1 MKTFQKSLSEFCY
14 ILLCVFLVSCSD
26 SPTSSETPLP
36 KPDPEPN
43 PVEKEYEL
51 ADNVIELEGNQLKY
65 ISSMKGDTLVY
76 ESTTPT
82 NQLPNIGEI
91 ILVTQ
96 STDVFPY
103 GFLGK
108 VMEVSQNGNVITEA
122 AALDE
127 TFLYLNVEGTYELES
142 ADMEHE
148 GRVSDASLESYKITN
163 EYSVQIGRYISGSIE
178 FGLNAQLGF
187 KFHIDK
193 RNGKNIRTG
202 YVDAILED
210 YFGLVASLAFGEK
223 DEDDEKDEPQ
233 NLGNGLKLGKIVVGA
248 ILIEP
253 VLQPYIKPQL
263 EGSAKISWSGEN
275 SSARKI
281 RMNFD
286 GDKWTMAPIERD
298 DADFDF
304 RAKPN
309 LNMVGSAFVGPGI
322 ALELRLYG
330 NKNIK
335 VALNT
340 QVGIE
345 ASGEISL
352 ATDEDDVY
360 DTLKDSK
367 LSLALKGGVGLEASA
382 KVFLLKLKWEHMF
395 EKTWNQWDWYIFPSF
410 SNESLK
416 FNEDKMLASMHV
428 GQNLLWDQEVGLALY
443 NGDEC
448 VELSEPVK
456 YKNEEGFKNNN
467 PIEQVFEDISVEDRN
482 NHSVWSYVKWGDTY
496 IKCKQIVPMKKIKR
510 WQTKIVSDEYSDIV
524 DSYYFYYKNDS
535 IDKIVQKV
543 NKSDITYKFN
553 YLDDGTIKVVGAA
566 TGESTTYT
574 LNLNDE
580 GYIKSC
586 KLLYVGEGTH
596 SIYYDF
602 EYDEA
607 GHMICMKCSEGNET
621 WKINYENSDATSVTV
636 DGKKANDISYG
647 NQEGAGCWMLHEYMY
662 GVDVD
667 DEMEFFGFLGML
679 GKPSKH
685 LPSVNRGIFYDYVIR
700 YNWTLDSDGYPDKL
714 ILDEGGYENIVMDFS
729 WE

>member
-1 MKTFQKSLSEFCY
+1 MKTFQKSLSEFY
-14 ILLCVFLVSCSD
+14 HILLCAILVSCSD
-26 SPTSSETPLP
+26 SPTLPETSLP
-36 KPDPEPN
+36 KPEPD

-51 ADNVIELEGNQLKY
+51 ADNVIELEGDQLRY

-76 ESTTPT
+76 DSTTPA

-142 ADMEHE
+142 ADMEHK
-148 GRVSDASLESYKITN
+148 GRVSNASLESYKIN
-163 EYSVQIGRYISGSIE
+163 NKFSVQIGRYISGSIE

-223 DEDDEKDEPQ
+223 DEDDEMDEPQ

-298 DADFDF
+298 DAEFDF
-304 RAKPN
+304 RTKPD
-309 LNMVGSAFVGPGI
+309 LDMVGSAFVGPGI

-345 ASGEISL
+345 ASGEMSL
-352 ATDEDDVY
+352 ATDKDDVY

-395 EKTWNQWDWYIFPSF
+395 EKTWYQWDWYAFPSF
-410 SNESLK
+410 TEDSLVYNK
-416 FNEDKMLASMHV
+416 DEISASVKV
-428 GQNLLWDQEVGLALY
+428 GQELLWEQEVGLALY
-443 NGDEC
+443 DGEEC
-448 VELSEPVK
+448 VELSEPLM
-456 YKNEEGFKNNN
+456 YKKEDDFEENN
-467 PIEQVFEDISVEDRN
+467 PLEQVFENISEDKKSDY
-482 NHSVWSYVKWGDTY
+482 SVWTYVKWGDVF
-496 IKCKQIVPMKKIKR
+496 IKCKQLTPKKRISHMQHIAYYER
-510 WQTKIVSDEYSDIV
+510 FLEERDYNFLYDGDVINCINAQFYVNNELGGSE
-524 DSYYFYYKNDS
+524 SYNFHYLNDS
-535 IDKIVQKV
+535 VV
-543 NKSDITYKFN
+543 N
-553 YLDDGTIKVVGAA
+553 VVM
-566 TGESTTYT
+566 TP
-574 LNLNDE
+574 
-580 GYIKSC
+580 
-586 KLLYVGEGTH
+586 
-596 SIYYDF
+596 
-602 EYDEA
+602 
-607 GHMICMKCSEGNET
+607 SEGGGCSFYMTLDKDGYVNSCRQTYNKGGTNYWEYEYNKNGQLTRVKQSEENET
-621 WKINYENSDATSVTV
+621 WKLAYKNNNVVNVGNGRIT
-636 DGKKANDISYG
+636 NDIYYG
-647 NQEGAGCWMLHEYMY
+647 SLLNLSEMVMFEYMY

-667 DEMEFFGFLGML
+667 EMEIFGLLGML
-679 GKPSKH
+679 GKPSEELLSGRKEYAEDG
-685 LPSVNRGIFYDYVIR
+685 VEN
-700 YNWTLDSDGYPDKL
+700 YNYEWTMENGYPCMCTITGDKSK
-714 ILDEGGYENIVMDFS
+714 NIIYFT